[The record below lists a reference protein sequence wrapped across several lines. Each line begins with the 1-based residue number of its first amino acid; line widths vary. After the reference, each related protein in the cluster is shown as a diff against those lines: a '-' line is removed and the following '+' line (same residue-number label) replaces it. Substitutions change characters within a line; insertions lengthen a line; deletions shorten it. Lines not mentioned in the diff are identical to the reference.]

1 MKEIGARMDEI
12 VFFYPEGH
20 TGHSER
26 GHPERPER
34 VEAIRAA
41 LTEAGWWQEYP
52 HLAPLEIPKEVL
64 HKVHDADFLS
74 HLQQICWRGQ
84 HFDMDTYTTPDSWE
98 LALQAAGGG
107 IAVADAVWQRQAKR
121 GFALTRPP
129 GHHATRD
136 RAMGFCLLNNVAI
149 AAEYL
154 LQARGAKRIAIIDL
168 DLHHGNGTQDIF
180 YRRGDVFYVSTH
192 QSPLYPGTGR
202 VSETGAAQGEGTT
215 ANFPLPP
222 MSGDEAFQTV
232 MDELILPLMD
242 RFTAEMILVSYGFDP
257 HRNDPLGSLML
268 SAGTYGVLIS
278 RLAGWA
284 DQNCEGRI
292 ALFLEGGYDM
302 QAAKNCSQAVVA
314 ALLGESWEPR
324 ETDRPAAREGLNWQ
338 AMVREAKKL
347 WDLP

>member
-1 MKEIGARMDEI
+1 MDEM
-12 VFFYPEGH
+12 VFFYPDGH
-20 TGHSER
+20 EAHFER
-26 GHPERPER
+26 GHPERSER
-34 VEAIRAA
+34 VEAIREA
-41 LTEAGWWQEYP
+41 LMESGWWDKYP
-52 HLAPLEIPKEVL
+52 QLESIEIPKAIL
-64 HKVHDADFLS
+64 HNVHDPEYLS
-74 HLQQICWRGQ
+74 HLEQICRRGQ
-84 HFDMDTYTTPDSWE
+84 HFDMDTYTTPDSWQ
-98 LALQAAGGG
+98 LALKAAGGG

-338 AMVREAKKL
+338 GMVKEAKKL